1 MIVIVI
7 LLLVVLILFGL
18 ASISESY
25 AAAQQAKATIA
36 AAQAAQIASVT
47 NLIVVVVGAVLLL
60 ALLAGAAYLLLV
72 KSRSMRAKTIAPR
85 RERESVPHTPQ
96 QIGADPLTQLTQLM
110 IVKTLQD
117 MQREPHGAAYLPGPR
132 LNVLDEDEEER

>member
-18 ASISESY
+18 ASISQSY
-25 AAAQQAKATIA
+25 AAAQQAKAAIE

-47 NLIVVVVGAVLLL
+47 NLIVVGVGAVLLL
-60 ALLAGAAYLLLV
+60 ALLAGAAYLLWL
-72 KSRSMRAKTIAPR
+72 KNQPMCAKTIAPR

-96 QIGADPLTQLTQLM
+96 HIGTDPLTQLTQLM

-117 MQREPHGAAYLPGPR
+117 MQREPHGTTYLPGPR
-132 LNVLDEDEEER
+132 LNIPDEEKR

>member
-60 ALLAGAAYLLLV
+60 ALLAGAAYLLWL
-72 KSRSMRAKTIAPR
+72 KNQPQPRARITPR
-85 RERESVPHTPQ
+85 RETPPP
-96 QIGADPLTQLTQLM
+96 QIPAAADPLTQLTQLM

-117 MQREPHGAAYLPGPR
+117 MQREPHGATTYLPGPR
-132 LNVLDEDEEER
+132 LNVLDEDEEKR